1 MSSAQSVAAQR
12 SARAVVLHKAHDLR
26 IDSVPIT
33 DPGPGEV
40 LIRIERGGICGSDL
54 HYYHDGGF
62 GTIRVREPIALGH
75 EVAGVIE
82 TLGAGETTVKVG
94 DRVAVSPSRP
104 CEQCRYCRE
113 GKQMHCLDMRF
124 YGSAM
129 RFPHVQG
136 AFRERLVSHA
146 SQCHVV
152 PATLSAGE
160 AAMCEPMAV
169 CLHAVARAGRVT
181 GSRVLVT
188 GCGPIG
194 VLSIMAA
201 RHAGAREIV
210 ATDVNAT
217 PFKLALSA
225 GADRCINVATDGAQ
239 LAAYGADKGAFDVM
253 LECSGNE
260 RALVAGLDVVRPQGV
275 IVQVGIGGTMTL
287 PMNILVA
294 KEIEVRG
301 TFRFHEE
308 FALAASLIGA
318 RRLDVRPLISETLPL
333 ADAVKAFE
341 LASDRSKSMK
351 VQLAF

>member
-1 MSSAQSVAAQR
+1 MSVTTST
-12 SARAVVLHKAHDLR
+12 ARAVVLHKAHDLR
-26 IDSVPIT
+26 IDLVPVAQ
-33 DPGPGEV
+33 PGPGEV
-40 LIRIERGGICGSDL
+40 LVRIERGGICGSDL

-75 EVAGVIE
+75 EVAGVVAA
-82 TLGAGETTVKVG
+82 LGAGVATLKTG

-104 CEQCRYCRE
+104 CNGCRYCLE

-136 AFRERLVSHA
+136 AFREHLVTHA
-146 SQCHVV
+146 SQCHAV
-152 PATLSAGE
+152 PATVTPGE

-169 CLHAVARAGRVT
+169 CLHAVQRAGPIT
-181 GSRVLVT
+181 GKRVLVT

-210 ATDVNAT
+210 ATDVTPT
-217 PFKLALSA
+217 PFKLALSV
-225 GADRCINVATDGAQ
+225 GADRCINVATDTSQ
-239 LAAYGADKGAFDVM
+239 LTAYAADKGTFDVM

-275 IVQVGIGGTMTL
+275 IVQVGIGGTMNV
-287 PMNILVA
+287 PMNTIVA
-294 KEIEVRG
+294 KEIDLRG

-318 RRLDVRPLISETLPL
+318 RRLDVRPVISETMPM

>member
-1 MSSAQSVAAQR
+1 MSVTTST
-12 SARAVVLHKAHDLR
+12 ARAVVLHKAHDLR
-26 IDSVPIT
+26 IDLVPVAQ
-33 DPGPGEV
+33 PGPGEV
-40 LIRIERGGICGSDL
+40 LVRIERGGICGSDL

-75 EVAGVIE
+75 EVAGVVAA
-82 TLGAGETTVKVG
+82 LGAGVATLKTG

-104 CEQCRYCRE
+104 CNGCRYCLE

-136 AFRERLVSHA
+136 AFREHLVTHA
-146 SQCHVV
+146 SQCHTV
-152 PATLSAGE
+152 PATVTLGE

-169 CLHAVARAGRVT
+169 CLHAVQRAGPIT
-181 GSRVLVT
+181 GRRVLVT

-210 ATDVNAT
+210 ATDVTPT
-217 PFKLALSA
+217 PFKLALSV
-225 GADRCINVATDGAQ
+225 GADRCINVATDTSQ
-239 LAAYGADKGAFDVM
+239 LTAYAADKGTFDVM

-275 IVQVGIGGTMTL
+275 IVQVGIGGTMNV
-287 PMNILVA
+287 PMNTIVA
-294 KEIEVRG
+294 KEIDLRG

-318 RRLDVRPLISETLPL
+318 RRLDVRPVISETMPM

>member
-1 MSSAQSVAAQR
+1 MSTT
-12 SARAVVLHKAHDLR
+12 ARAVVLHKAHDLR
-26 IDSVPIT
+26 IDIVTVAQPEA
-33 DPGPGEV
+33 GEV
-40 LIRIERGGICGSDL
+40 LVRIERGGICGSDL

-75 EVAGVIE
+75 EVAGAVAA
-82 TLGAGETTVKVG
+82 LGAGVTSLKVG

-104 CEQCRYCRE
+104 CNGCRYCLE

-136 AFRERLVSHA
+136 AFREHLVTHA
-146 SQCHVV
+146 SQCHLV
-152 PATLSAGE
+152 PPTVTAGE

-169 CLHAVARAGRVT
+169 CLHAVQRAGPIT
-181 GSRVLVT
+181 GSRVLIT

-210 ATDVNAT
+210 ATDVTPT
-217 PFKLALSA
+217 PFKLATSL

-239 LAAYGADKGAFDVM
+239 LATYAADKGTFDVM

-275 IVQVGIGGTMTL
+275 IVQVGIGGTMTV
-287 PMNILVA
+287 PMNTIVA
-294 KEIEVRG
+294 KEIDLRG

-308 FALAASLIGA
+308 FALAANLIGA
-318 RRLDVRPLISETLPL
+318 RRLDVRPVISETMPM

-341 LASDRSKSMK
+341 LASDRTKSMK